1 MMDLAQVLLSGVL
14 VGMVYALLGLGV
26 VLVFRA
32 SEAFNFAIGEFLVI
46 GAFLFFILF
55 FDLRLP
61 LLVAFPAGLVAAALF
76 GALVERLTIE
86 PLVGRNPISM
96 TIITLGLASL
106 LRASVQLVFG
116 AHSYPFVMDLPDI
129 TLEIGDMLFLSEQ
142 LWASILSG
150 ACFGLILLFL
160 FRTRWGIAIR
170 ATSES
175 QAKAMAYGI
184 NAKLI
189 LLVVWALS
197 SASIAV
203 AGIMMSNF
211 GSLTYLTAMVGFRAI
226 PVVLVGGMDSIGGS
240 LAGGIVVGLCE
251 ALVGAY
257 LEPLGLIGFKNI
269 APYILLLLVLLVRPY
284 GLFGTVRIERV

>member
-1 MMDLAQVLLSGVL
+1 MMDLLQVVFSGVL

-32 SEAFNFAIGEFLVI
+32 SEAFNFAIGEFLVV

-61 LLVAFPAGLVAAALF
+61 LLIALPGGLLAAGLF
-76 GALVERLTIE
+76 GAVVERLTIQ
-86 PLVGRNPISM
+86 PLLGRNPISM

-106 LRASVQLVFG
+106 LRASVQLIFG

-129 TLEIGDMLFLSEQ
+129 TLELGDMLLLSEQ
-142 LWASILSG
+142 LWASILS
-150 ACFGLILLFL
+150 AASFGLVLLFL
-160 FRTRWGIAIR
+160 FRTRWGVAIR

-184 NAKLI
+184 NARFI
-189 LLVVWALS
+189 LLVVWGLS
-197 SASIAV
+197 GVCIAI
-203 AGIMMSNF
+203 AGIMISNF
-211 GSLTYLTAMVGFRAI
+211 GSLTYLTAMVGLRAI
-226 PVVLVGGMDSIGGS
+226 PVVLVGGMDSIGGA
-240 LAGGIVVGLCE
+240 LVGGVIVGLCE
-251 ALVGAY
+251 AFVGAY

-269 APYILLLLVLLVRPY
+269 APYILLLVVLLIRPY

>member
-1 MMDLAQVLLSGVL
+1 MDILQVVFSGLL

-26 VLVFRA
+26 VLVFKA
-32 SEAFNFAIGEFLVI
+32 SEAFNFAVGEFLVV

-55 FDLRLP
+55 FDLRFP
-61 LLVAFPAGLVAAALF
+61 LLLALPAGLLAAGCF
-76 GALVERLTIE
+76 GALVEKLTIQ
-86 PLVGRNPISM
+86 PLLGRNPISM

-116 AHSYPFVMDLPDI
+116 AHSYPFVIDLPDI
-129 TLEIGDMLFLSEQ
+129 TLEFGDMLFLSEQ

-150 ACFGLILLFL
+150 LAFGLVILFL
-160 FRTRWGIAIR
+160 FKTRWGVAIR

-184 NAKLI
+184 NARVI

-197 SASIAV
+197 GICIAI
-203 AGIMMSNF
+203 AGIMISNF

-226 PVVLVGGMDSIGGS
+226 PVVLVGGMDSIGGA
-240 LAGGIVVGLCE
+240 LVGGLIVGLCE
-251 ALVGAY
+251 AFVGAY
-257 LEPLGLIGFKNI
+257 LEPMGLIGFKNI
-269 APYILLLLVLLVRPY
+269 APYILLLIVLLVRPY
-284 GLFGTVRIERV
+284 GLFGTIRIERV

>member
-1 MMDLAQVLLSGVL
+1 MMDILQVIFSGML

-26 VLVFRA
+26 VIVFRA
-32 SEAFNFAIGEFLVI
+32 SEAFNFAVGEFLVV

-61 LLVAFPAGLVAAALF
+61 LVIALPVGLLAAGAFGS
-76 GALVERLTIE
+76 LVEKLTIQ
-86 PLVGRNPISM
+86 PLLGRNPISM

-129 TLEIGDMLFLSEQ
+129 TLELGDMLFLSEQ
-142 LWASILSG
+142 LWASMLS
-150 ACFGLILLFL
+150 ALAFGLVILFL
-160 FRTRWGIAIR
+160 FKTRWGLAIR

-184 NAKLI
+184 NARI
-189 LLVVWALS
+189 ILVVVWGLS
-197 SASIAV
+197 GICIAV
-203 AGIMMSNF
+203 AGIMISNF

-226 PVVLVGGMDSIGGS
+226 PVVLVGGMDSIGGA
-240 LAGGIVVGLCE
+240 LVGGLIVGLCE
-251 ALVGAY
+251 AFVGAY
-257 LEPLGLIGFKNI
+257 VEPMGLIGFKNI
-269 APYILLLLVLLVRPY
+269 APYILLLVVLLVRPY
-284 GLFGTVRIERV
+284 GLFGTIRIERV